1 MAKIVLKKGNT
12 KVLSYIKDRGM
23 SMNKLSTEEIN
34 EIRASVNIVD
44 IISSYMP
51 LTKRGKN
58 YFGVCPFH
66 DDRDPSLSVSEEKQI
81 YKCFSCGESGNV
93 FNFVMEYDN
102 VSFYES
108 LQKIAASGGVK
119 LNIQTFTP
127 TYNKNTKLYEI
138 YNVSQMFYQNNIN
151 TEYGGQARTYL
162 SRRQIDDDI
171 IKEFGIGLSLKE
183 NDILTNLLIQK
194 GFTLDELIKSG
205 IVMTGDYG
213 NKDIFYNRI
222 MFPLTDPSGQI
233 VGYSG
238 RAYDTNDGPKYINTK
253 ETEIFK
259 KGKLLYNYHRARE
272 SSRLSKSVIIVE
284 GFMDVIK
291 LHANGIKNVVATMG
305 TAVTKD
311 QALLIKKLAPE
322 VIVCFDGDDAGA
334 RATLSIID
342 ELASVGVTPKVVR
355 LEDNMDPDDY
365 INKHGTDNFKMLLE
379 NPINVMDFKISYF
392 KHDQNL
398 TDHEEMAKYINKLID
413 ELVKV
418 DDDILRELSL
428 KKISEEAKLDIDLLR
443 NKLNE
448 MRHNIIKPVVEV
460 LEKKA
465 PSLVNKYINAE
476 QNLLYYMLKS
486 REVIVIYNKK
496 ITFMPTDRYRYLA
509 QEISYFY
516 NTNKYFNLADFFSS
530 IAEEKEIIQT
540 VNEIENL
547 DLKEEYTIE
556 EIDDY
561 INVIREYHV
570 NYEQN
575 RLMNKLKQET
585 DLMKKAKIA
594 EEIMKLKEGV

>member
-1 MAKIVLKKGNT
+1 
-12 KVLSYIKDRGM
+12 
-23 SMNKLSTEEIN
+23 MNKLSTEEIN